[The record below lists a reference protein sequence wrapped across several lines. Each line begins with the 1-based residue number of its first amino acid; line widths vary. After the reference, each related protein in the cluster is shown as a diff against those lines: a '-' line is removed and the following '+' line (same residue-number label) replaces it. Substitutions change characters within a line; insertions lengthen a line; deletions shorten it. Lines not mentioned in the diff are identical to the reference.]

1 MMTSD
6 EEEEEEGEE
15 VQRDETGDLF
25 IYFPSL
31 SQLPNRIWEEKRSD
45 FEKWVIVGF
54 LSCC

>member
-31 SQLPNRIWEEKRSD
+31 SQLPNRNWEEKRSD